1 VAQRSTLT
9 PKASLVRAPS
19 AARSHTAA
27 APARA
32 LFLVLV
38 LALTLCEGAAAQAE
52 AQGQGLR
59 LHRAP
64 LEAAPQS
71 GEQVPAFVIA
81 DRIEGVA
88 GVEVEAVGNAE
99 LHRGATTLFADR
111 IRYVNEFDEAEA
123 IGNVRIR
130 MGEDELT
137 GPRLRL
143 RVTDNAGVMD
153 EPAYSI
159 VPRAGGVTGRAAAPT
174 GGRGSAKAARFD
186 GQDSIRVTDGTFTT
200 CKPGQDDWQI
210 SAEELDL
217 DLGREV
223 GTARRARLSF
233 LGMTTP
239 ALPTVDFPLNNRR
252 KSGFLPPAFGIS
264 NARGW
269 EVVAPFYWNL
279 APNYD
284 ATIAPRYM
292 ERRGLQV
299 LTQFRYLL
307 PTSAGEARVEVL
319 PEDKALNEARWG
331 VEFRDTSVFRGGW
344 SSNVNYSRVS
354 DDAYFRDLSGRLA
367 VATQVFLPQEGS
379 VSYSGGWWSST
390 LRLQHFQTLQ
400 DPANPVAT
408 PYARLPQFT
417 LTALRP
423 TRAGFDVGAGAEAV
437 AFDHPTQVLGQ
448 RTTVYPYLAW
458 PFVKSWGFVKP
469 KIGVHATY
477 YSLRNTDPF
486 TPTSQSRVLPI
497 ASIDSGLFF
506 ERDAQWFNTDFLQT
520 LEPRAYY
527 LYAPFRDQSRIPLFD
542 TAIADLSYAQLFSE
556 NYYVGGDRI
565 SDANQFTIAAISR
578 LLRPANGQEAV
589 RAFVGQ
595 RFYFENQR
603 VGLTATTP
611 LRTAQTAP
619 IIAGVGGQI
628 APDWRADAAAQ
639 YAWSGAELERFNIG
653 VRYSPQFAKVVTAAY
668 RYAQQ
673 TAAQPVIRQVDVA
686 AQWPIWRGVYGL
698 ARLNYDLAGS
708 QVVESL
714 AGIEYNADCW
724 IVRAV
729 VQSFVSAI
737 DKRTYQFFVQ
747 LELNGLARIGT
758 DPLEALRRNIPGYT
772 PTNAPA
778 MRSNSMDVFPRRD
791 GDAAPFGRYY

>member
-1 VAQRSTLT
+1 VTQRSDFMRN
-9 PKASLVRAPS
+9 ADR
-19 AARSHTAA
+19 
-27 APARA
+27 ARA
-32 LFLVLV
+32 TPSNLARVAAVLLLG
-38 LALTLCEGAAAQAE
+38 LAVCGEASAQ

-64 LEAAPQS
+64 LGPAPLS
-71 GEQVPAFVIA
+71 GDQVPAFVIA

-111 IRYVNEFDEAEA
+111 IRYVSEFDEAEA
-123 IGNVRIR
+123 VGNVRLR

-143 RVTDNAGVMD
+143 RVSDSAGVID
-153 EPAYSI
+153 EPTYTI
-159 VPRAGGVTGRAAAPT
+159 VPREGGVTGRAAAPT
-174 GGRGSAKAARFD
+174 GARGSAKAARFD
-186 GQDSIRVTDGTFTT
+186 GQDRVRVTEGTFTT

-223 GTARRARLSF
+223 GTARRARLTF

-239 ALPTVDFPLNNRR
+239 ALPSVDFPLNNRR
-252 KSGFLPPAFGIS
+252 KSGFLAPSFGIS

-269 EVVAPFYWNL
+269 EVLAPYYLNL

-292 ERRGLQV
+292 ERRGLQ
-299 LTQFRYLL
+299 LLSQFRYLL

-319 PEDKALNEARWG
+319 PEDKATNEPRWA
-331 VEFRDTSVFRGGW
+331 VSLRDNSAFRGRW
-344 SSNVNYSRVS
+344 STNINYTRVS
-354 DDAYFRDLSGRLA
+354 DDAYFRDLSGRLSL
-367 VATQVFLPQEGS
+367 ATQVFLPQEGA
-379 VSYSGGWWSST
+379 VTYGGGWWSST
-390 LRLQHFQTLQ
+390 LRLQRYQTLQ
-400 DPANPVAT
+400 DPANPVAI

-417 LTALRP
+417 LTALRS
-423 TRAGFDVGAGAEAV
+423 TRAGLDVGGGAEAV

-448 RTTVYPYLAW
+448 RSTVYPYVAW
-458 PFVKSWGFVKP
+458 PLVRPYGFIRP
-469 KIGVHATY
+469 KVGVHATY
-477 YSLRNTDPF
+477 YNLRDTDPL
-486 TPTSQSRVLPI
+486 TPESQSRVLPI
-497 ASIDSGLFF
+497 ASLDSGLFF
-506 ERDAQWFNTDFLQT
+506 ERDVRWFNNEFLQT

-527 LYAPFRDQSRIPLFD
+527 LRVPFRDQSRIPLFD

-565 SDANQFTIAAISR
+565 SDANQLTIAVATR

-595 RFYFENQR
+595 RYYFDDQR

-611 LRTAQTAP
+611 LRTADTAP
-619 IIAGVGGQI
+619 IIAGLGGQI
-628 APDWRADAAAQ
+628 APDWRAEGNVQ
-639 YAWSGAELERFNIG
+639 YSWAGAEFERFNIG
-653 VRYSPQFAKVVTAAY
+653 ARYSPQFAKVVTAAY
-668 RYAQQ
+668 RYAKE
-673 TAAQPVIRQVDVA
+673 TAAQPSIRQVDVA
-686 AQWPIWRGVYGL
+686 AQWPVWRGLYGL
-698 ARLNYDLAGS
+698 ARLNYDFAGS

-729 VQSFVSAI
+729 LQSFVSATE
-737 DKRTYQFFVQ
+737 KRTYQFFVQ
-747 LELNGLARIGT
+747 LELNGIARIGT
-758 DPLEALRRNIPGYT
+758 DPLEALRRNIPGYS
-772 PTNAPA
+772 PTNAPPV
-778 MRSNSMDVFPRRD
+778 RSTGAEVFPARG
-791 GDAAPFGRYY
+791 GDPAPFGHYY

>member
-1 VAQRSTLT
+1 MAQRSD
-9 PKASLVRAPS
+9 PIRNAGCVRTKLAILARV
-19 AARSHTAA
+19 AAG
-27 APARA
+27 
-32 LFLVLV
+32 LL
-38 LALTLCEGAAAQAE
+38 LALGVCRGATAE
-52 AQGQGLR
+52 GQGLQ

-64 LEAAPQS
+64 LGPAPQS

-143 RVTDNAGVMD
+143 RVTDNAGVI
-153 EPAYSI
+153 EQPTYTI
-159 VPRAGGVTGRAAAPT
+159 VPRERGITGRAAAPT
-174 GGRGSAKAARFD
+174 GARGSAKAARFD
-186 GQDSIRVTDGTFTT
+186 GRDNVRVTDGTFTT

-223 GTARRARLSF
+223 GTARHARLSF

-239 ALPTVDFPLNNRR
+239 ALPAIDFPLNNRR
-252 KSGFLPPAFGIS
+252 KSGFLAPSFGIS
-264 NARGW
+264 NSRGW
-269 EVVAPFYWNL
+269 EVVAPYYWNI

-292 ERRGLQV
+292 KRRGVQL

-307 PTSAGEARVEVL
+307 PTSVGEGRVEVL
-319 PEDKALNEARWG
+319 PDDKATHDSRWG
-331 VEFRDTSVFRGGW
+331 VSLRDTSTFRGGW
-344 SSNVNYSRVS
+344 SSNINYARVS
-354 DDAYFRDLSGRLA
+354 DDDYFRDLSGRLA

-379 VSYSGGWWSST
+379 VTYGGGWWSST
-390 LRLQHFQTLQ
+390 LRLQHYQTLQ
-400 DPANPVAT
+400 DPLNPVAI
-408 PYARLPQFT
+408 PYARLPQLT

-437 AFDHPTQVLGQ
+437 AFDHPTLVLGQ
-448 RTTVYPYLAW
+448 RTTVYPYVAW
-458 PFVKSWGFVKP
+458 PLTRSYGFVKP

-477 YSLRNTDPF
+477 YNLRNTDPL

-497 ASIDSGLFF
+497 ASLDSGMFF
-506 ERDAQWFNTDFLQT
+506 ERDVQWFNRDFLQT

-527 LYAPFRDQSRIPLFD
+527 LRVPFRDQSRIPLFD

-565 SDANQFTIAAISR
+565 SDANQLTIAAATR
-578 LLRPANGQEAV
+578 LLRPENGQEAV

-595 RFYFENQR
+595 RYYFSDQR
-603 VGLTATTP
+603 VGLNTTTP
-611 LRTAQTAP
+611 LRTANTAP
-619 IIAGVGGQI
+619 IIAGLGGQI
-628 APDWRADAAAQ
+628 APDWRAEATGQ
-639 YAWSGAELERFNIG
+639 YSWSGAELDRFNIG
-653 VRYSPQFAKVVTAAY
+653 ARYSPQFAKVVTAAY
-668 RYAQQ
+668 RYARQ
-673 TAAQPVIRQVDVA
+673 TAAQPEIRQIDVA
-686 AQWPIWRGVYGL
+686 AQWPVWRGLYGL
-698 ARLNYDLAGS
+698 ARVNYDLFGS

-729 VQSFVSAI
+729 VQSFVSSTE
-737 DKRTYQFFVQ
+737 KRTYQFFVQ

-772 PTNAPA
+772 PTNAPPTTSTA
-778 MRSNSMDVFPRRD
+778 TDVFPGRG
-791 GDAAPFGRYY
+791 GDAGPFGHYY